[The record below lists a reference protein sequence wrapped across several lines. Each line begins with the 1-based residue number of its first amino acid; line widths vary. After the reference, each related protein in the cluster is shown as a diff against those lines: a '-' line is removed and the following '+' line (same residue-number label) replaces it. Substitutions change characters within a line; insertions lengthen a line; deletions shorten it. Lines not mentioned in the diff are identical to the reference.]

1 LKPKIVSESLGQSSI
16 GIALDTCSHVT
27 GSIVDT
33 RKTTPGLRALEK
45 YAVRAGGGANHRF
58 GLFDAAL
65 INDYHLVAVGDVDVA
80 LELARAAVVP
90 DVMVHV
96 KVDSL
101 DQIDP
106 AVTAGADAVLLD
118 NMSLADLEAG
128 VAIVAGRCPT
138 EASGGITRET
148 VAATAATG
156 VDRLSVGWITLSALR
171 LDVALDL
178 DRTWTS
184 CPGAHDTRARPAA
197 GDPAYGICVTRP
209 SPPSA

>member
-1 LKPKIVSESLGQSSI
+1 MVDSI
-16 GIALDTCSHVT
+16 ARTSAR
-27 GSIVDT
+27 IVDT

-58 GLFDAAL
+58 GLFDAVL
-65 INDYHLVAVGDVDVA
+65 IKDNHLAAVGDVDVV
-80 LELARAAVVP
+80 LKLARAAVGP
-90 DVMVHV
+90 DVMVQV
-96 KVDSL
+96 EVDTL

-106 AVTAGADAVLLD
+106 AVTAGAEAVRLD

-138 EASGGITRET
+138 EASEGITRET

-156 VDRLSVGWITLSALR
+156 VDRISVGWITPSAPR

-178 DRTWTS
+178 DRT
-184 CPGAHDTRARPAA
+184 
-197 GDPAYGICVTRP
+197 
-209 SPPSA
+209 